1 MDISEL
7 YQDVFKMCIEFSAY
21 QKNNVR
27 ENVKNILP
35 VLGEFSE
42 IILREHG
49 LEIDAEDYRYLHE
62 SWVGILEDIA
72 SGMKENDRILLE
84 DTVEYGL
91 KAFLELFFEEQEVRK
106 LREECANGLQ
116 NV

>member
-7 YQDVFKMCIEFSAY
+7 YQDVFKMCIEFSVY

-27 ENVKNILP
+27 KNVENILP
-35 VLGEFSE
+35 MLGEFSE
-42 IILREHG
+42 VILGEHG
-49 LEIDAEDYRYLHE
+49 FGIDDEDYRYLHA

-91 KAFLELFFEEQEVRK
+91 KEFLELFFEEKEVRE
-106 LREECANGLQ
+106 LREECASEL
-116 NV
+116 